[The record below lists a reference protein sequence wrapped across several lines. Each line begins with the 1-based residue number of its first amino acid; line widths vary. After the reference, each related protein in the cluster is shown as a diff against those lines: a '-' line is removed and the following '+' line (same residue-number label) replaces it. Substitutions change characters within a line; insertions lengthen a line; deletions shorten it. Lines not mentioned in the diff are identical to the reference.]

1 MSSYGIWTT
10 ITYDKL
16 SQEES
21 DEFGIKL
28 SEFLPMTLDHLGY
41 MIKHINDKYP
51 WSMSPNILLVI
62 LLISHV
68 MGLVMV
74 GYFLYRIY
82 KMRSHLRSLK
92 DLKNFFNGIV
102 DNTQLNELRT
112 QLKNLLSLVELQRL
126 VPRSPPIT
134 PTRLQ
139 KKQPPTPP
147 ARPSTSH
154 ENVPLQELPSS
165 KSLEYAVNKLGDKG
179 LDVRKY
185 RAFLQKQL
193 PSKTTPQT

>member
-1 MSSYGIWTT
+1 
-10 ITYDKL
+10 
-16 SQEES
+16 
-21 DEFGIKL
+21 
-28 SEFLPMTLDHLGY
+28 MTLDHLRY
-41 MIKHINDKYP
+41 RIKHVNDKYP
-51 WSMSPNILLVI
+51 WSMSPNILLMI
-62 LLISHV
+62 LLVSLF
-68 MGLVMV
+68 MGLIMV

-92 DLKNFFNGIV
+92 DLKNFFNGTA

-112 QLKNLLSLVELQRL
+112 QLKNLPSPVELQRL

-139 KKQPPTPP
+139 NEQPPTPP

-165 KSLEYAVNKLGDKG
+165 KSLEYAVHKLGHKG

-193 PSKTTPQT
+193 ASKTTSQT

>member
-1 MSSYGIWTT
+1 MNLASNY
-10 ITYDKL
+10 
-16 SQEES
+16 QN
-21 DEFGIKL
+21 FPPP
-28 SEFLPMTLDHLGY
+28 PMTLDHLRY
-41 MIKHINDKYP
+41 RIKHINDKYP
-51 WSMSPNILLVI
+51 WSMSPNILLMI
-62 LLISHV
+62 LLISLF

-92 DLKNFFNGIV
+92 DLKNFFNGTA
-102 DNTQLNELRT
+102 DNTQLSELRT
-112 QLKNLLSLVELQRL
+112 QLKNLLSPVELQRL
-126 VPRSPPIT
+126 MPRSPPIT

-154 ENVPLQELPSS
+154 ENIPLQELPSS

-185 RAFLQKQL
+185 KAFLQKQL
-193 PSKTTPQT
+193 PSKTTS